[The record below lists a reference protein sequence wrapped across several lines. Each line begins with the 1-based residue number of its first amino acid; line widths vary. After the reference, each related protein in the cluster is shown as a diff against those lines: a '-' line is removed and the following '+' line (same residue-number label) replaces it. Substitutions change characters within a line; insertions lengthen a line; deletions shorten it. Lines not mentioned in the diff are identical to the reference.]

1 MDAYVHATD
10 AYVHATKEKQRE
22 TANIFDNTLS
32 KTSHN
37 A

>member
-1 MDAYVHATD
+1 MD